1 MGLFR
6 RRKVLLLENNVAPK
20 RKTAIPVGLCL
31 SGGGARGFAH
41 IGAIK
46 AFNENGIDFD
56 FVSGTSAGSIIGAMY
71 CLGFSVEH
79 MYDIALSVT
88 MRDIRSSKFP
98 LFSSPSSVVTAY
110 LDRQFINANFADL
123 QKPFSA
129 VAVDIISG
137 EEIILNSGNVAKAVS
152 ASCAVPYVFTPVEYD
167 GLRLVDGGLLNTI
180 PADVVR
186 SMGARC
192 VISVD
197 LNSTRGGGTTS
208 RRIIDILLASW
219 NITMK
224 QTALKGILN
233 SDIVIEPSLKS
244 FKSTSLDGREE
255 MIEEGY
261 RATIARMPEIKSLLG
276 IK

>member
-1 MGLFR
+1 MGFFR
-6 RRKVLLLENNVAPK
+6 RKHKQTDAIVAPK
-20 RKTAIPVGLCL
+20 RKSNISVGLSL

-41 IGAIK
+41 IGCIK
-46 AFNENGIDFD
+46 AFNEAGIDFD
-56 FVSGTSAGSIIGAMY
+56 FVSGTSAGSIVGAMY
-71 CLGFSVEH
+71 CLGFSVEQ
-79 MYDIALSVT
+79 MYEIALSVT
-88 MRDIRSSKFP
+88 MRDIKSSRIPF
-98 LFSSPSSVVTAY
+98 LSSSSEVVASY
-110 LDRQFINANFADL
+110 LNKQFNFADFNDL
-123 QKPFSA
+123 AKPFTC

-137 EEIILNSGNVAKAVS
+137 EEIVLSSGNLAKAVS
-152 ASCAVPYVFTPVEYD
+152 ASCAVPMVFTPVEYE
-167 GLRLVDGGLLNTI
+167 GKRLVDGGLLNTI

-197 LNSTRGGGTTS
+197 LNSTRGGGTS
-208 RRIIDILLASW
+208 SKNILDMMWAAW

-244 FKSTSLDGREE
+244 FKSTSLDGREQ

-261 RATIARMPEIKSLLG
+261 RATMERLPEIKSLLG
-276 IK
+276 FK